1 MYATIQ
7 KVKGSDRY
15 IVCHYEG
22 TKSVALCTPMEKK
35 KALHLAAELSGMS
48 YNEYMKEY
56 RKNGV

>member
-15 IVCHYEG
+15 IVCHCEG
-22 TKSVALCTPMEKK
+22 TKPIALCTPMEKK

-48 YNEYMKEY
+48 YNDYMKVY
-56 RKNGV
+56 RKKEV

>member
-15 IVCHYEG
+15 IVGHYEG
-22 TKSVALCTPMEKK
+22 TKPVALCTPTEKK